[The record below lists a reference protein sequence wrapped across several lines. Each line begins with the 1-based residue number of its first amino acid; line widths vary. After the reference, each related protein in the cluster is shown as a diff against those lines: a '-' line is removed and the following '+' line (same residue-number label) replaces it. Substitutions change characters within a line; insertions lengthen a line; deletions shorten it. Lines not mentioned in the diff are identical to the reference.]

1 MDIVTLA
8 LARKYANKKVAE
20 LAEVGFAPAIV
31 DSLPTSNVNSHT
43 LYLVPADDAIESNG
57 YLEYL
62 YINGK
67 WECVGSTIID
77 FSMIGDLTQL
87 TTEDK
92 TTLVAAINEVFASS
106 NTAINEM
113 KSHFNEQINTTNN
126 SVNTKINEIKNS
138 VNEQINTINS
148 SVNTK
153 IDETKNY
160 VNEQI
165 NTTNNYINEQINTT
179 NNYVDTKIDET
190 TTYINKQ
197 ITQVNNNM
205 NNRVFQGNITTYN
218 SLTDAQKNAYDIAVV
233 EPLAKLAEEDL
244 SLVDSIVGGEAT
256 ETVIDMSEREINE
269 VLDNI
274 IGTEENVGGIE

>member
-20 LAEVGFAPAIV
+20 LAAVGFAPAIV

-62 YINGK
+62 YIDGK

-92 TTLVAAINEVFASS
+92 TTLVAAINEVFTSS
-106 NTAINEM
+106 NTAINET
-113 KSHFNEQINTTNN
+113 KNYINEQINTTNN
-126 SVNTKINEIKNS
+126 SINTKINETKSYI
-138 VNEQINTINS
+138 NEQINTINS
-148 SVNTK
+148 SVNEQINT
-153 IDETKNY
+153 TNNY

-165 NTTNNYINEQINTT
+165 NTTNNYVNEQITQV
-179 NNYVDTKIDET
+179 NNNIDTKIDET

-218 SLTDAQKNAYDIAVV
+218 ALTNAQKNAYDIAVV

-244 SLVDSIVGGEAT
+244 SLVNSIVGGEAT

-274 IGTEENVGGIE
+274 IGTEVV

>member
-20 LAEVGFAPAIV
+20 LAAVGFAPAIV
-31 DSLPTSNVNSHT
+31 DSLPTSNINSHT
-43 LYLVPADDAIESNG
+43 LYLVPADDAINSNG

-62 YINGK
+62 YIDGK

-106 NTAINEM
+106 NTAINE
-113 KSHFNEQINTTNN
+113 
-126 SVNTKINEIKNS
+126 
-138 VNEQINTINS
+138 
-148 SVNTK
+148 
-153 IDETKNY
+153 TKNY

-165 NTTNNYINEQINTT
+165 NTTNNYVN
-179 NNYVDTKIDET
+179 TKIDET
-190 TTYINKQ
+190 TAYVNEQ

-205 NNRVFQGNITTYN
+205 EARVFQGNITTYN
-218 SLTDAQKNAYDIAVV
+218 ALTDVQKIAYDIAIV

-256 ETVIDMSEREINE
+256 ETVIDMSEREILE

-274 IGTEENVGGIE
+274 IGTEEV

>member
-20 LAEVGFAPAIV
+20 LAAVGFAPAIV
-31 DSLPTSNVNSHT
+31 DSLPTSNINSHT
-43 LYLVPADDAIESNG
+43 LYLVPADDAVESNG

-62 YINGK
+62 YIDGK

-113 KSHFNEQINTTNN
+113 KSHFNEQINT
-126 SVNTKINEIKNS
+126 
-138 VNEQINTINS
+138 INS
-148 SVNTK
+148 SINTK

-165 NTTNNYINEQINTT
+165 NTTYNYINEQINTT

-274 IGTEENVGGIE
+274 IGTEENVGGTE

>member
-20 LAEVGFAPAIV
+20 LAAVGFAPAIV

-43 LYLVPADDAIESNG
+43 LYLVPADDAINSNG

-62 YINGK
+62 YIDGK

-106 NTAINEM
+106 NTAINE
-113 KSHFNEQINTTNN
+113 
-126 SVNTKINEIKNS
+126 
-138 VNEQINTINS
+138 
-148 SVNTK
+148 
-153 IDETKNY
+153 TKNY

-165 NTTNNYINEQINTT
+165 NTTNNYVN
-179 NNYVDTKIDET
+179 TKINET
-190 TTYINKQ
+190 TTYVNEQ

-205 NNRVFQGNITTYN
+205 EARVFQGNITTYN
-218 SLTDAQKNAYDIAVV
+218 ALTDAQKIAYDIAIV

-256 ETVIDMSEREINE
+256 KTVIDMSEREILE

-274 IGTEENVGGIE
+274 IGTEEV

>member
-20 LAEVGFAPAIV
+20 LAAVGFAPAIV
-31 DSLPTSNVNSHT
+31 DSLPTSNINSHT
-43 LYLVPADDAIESNG
+43 LYLVPADDAINSNG

-62 YINGK
+62 YIDGK
-67 WECVGSTIID
+67 WECVGSTVID

-106 NTAINEM
+106 NTAINE
-113 KSHFNEQINTTNN
+113 
-126 SVNTKINEIKNS
+126 
-138 VNEQINTINS
+138 
-148 SVNTK
+148 
-153 IDETKNY
+153 TKNY

-165 NTTNNYINEQINTT
+165 NTTNNYVNE
-179 NNYVDTKIDET
+179 
-190 TTYINKQ
+190 Q

-205 NNRVFQGNITTYN
+205 EARVFQGNITTYN
-218 SLTDAQKNAYDIAVV
+218 ALTDAQKNAYDIAVV
-233 EPLAKLAEEDL
+233 EPLATLAEEDL

-274 IGTEENVGGIE
+274 IGTEEI

>member
-20 LAEVGFAPAIV
+20 LAAVGFAPAIV
-31 DSLPTSNVNSHT
+31 DGLPTSNINSHT
-43 LYLVPADDAIESNG
+43 LYLVPADDAINSNG

-62 YINGK
+62 YIDEK
-67 WECVGSTIID
+67 WECVGSTVID

-106 NTAINEM
+106 NTAINET
-113 KSHFNEQINTTNN
+113 KS
-126 SVNTKINEIKNS
+126 
-138 VNEQINTINS
+138 
-148 SVNTK
+148 
-153 IDETKNY
+153 Y

-165 NTTNNYINEQINTT
+165 NTTNNYVNTKINETT
-179 NNYVDTKIDET
+179 AYVNE
-190 TTYINKQ
+190 Q

-205 NNRVFQGNITTYN
+205 EARVFQGNITTYN
-218 SLTDAQKNAYDIAVV
+218 ALTDAQKNAYDIAVV
-233 EPLAKLAEEDL
+233 EPLATLAEEDL

-274 IGTEENVGGIE
+274 IGTEGV

>member
-20 LAEVGFAPAIV
+20 LAAVGFAPAIV
-31 DSLPTSNVNSHT
+31 DSLPTSNINSHT
-43 LYLVPADDAIESNG
+43 LYLVPADDAINSNG

-62 YINGK
+62 YIDGK

-106 NTAINEM
+106 NTAINE
-113 KSHFNEQINTTNN
+113 
-126 SVNTKINEIKNS
+126 
-138 VNEQINTINS
+138 
-148 SVNTK
+148 
-153 IDETKNY
+153 TKNY

-165 NTTNNYINEQINTT
+165 NTTNNYVN
-179 NNYVDTKIDET
+179 TKIDET
-190 TTYINKQ
+190 TTYVNEQ

-205 NNRVFQGNITTYN
+205 EARVFQGNITTYN
-218 SLTDAQKNAYDIAVV
+218 TLTDAQKIAYDIAIV

-256 ETVIDMSEREINE
+256 ETVIDMSEREIIE

-274 IGTEENVGGIE
+274 IGTEEV

>member
-20 LAEVGFAPAIV
+20 LAAVGFAPAIV
-31 DSLPTSNVNSHT
+31 DSLPTSNINSHT
-43 LYLVPADDAIESNG
+43 LYLVPADDAINSNG

-62 YINGK
+62 YIDGK

-106 NTAINEM
+106 NTAINE
-113 KSHFNEQINTTNN
+113 
-126 SVNTKINEIKNS
+126 
-138 VNEQINTINS
+138 
-148 SVNTK
+148 
-153 IDETKNY
+153 TKNY

-165 NTTNNYINEQINTT
+165 NTTNNYVN
-179 NNYVDTKIDET
+179 TKINET
-190 TTYINKQ
+190 TTYVNEQ

-205 NNRVFQGNITTYN
+205 EARVFQGNITTYN
-218 SLTDAQKNAYDIAVV
+218 ALTDAQKIAYDIAIV

-256 ETVIDMSEREINE
+256 ETVIDMSEREILE

-274 IGTEENVGGIE
+274 IGTEEA

>member
-20 LAEVGFAPAIV
+20 LAAVGFAPAIV
-31 DSLPTSNVNSHT
+31 DSLPTSNINSHT
-43 LYLVPADDAIESNG
+43 LYLVPADDAINSNG

-92 TTLVAAINEVFASS
+92 TTLVTAINEVFASS
-106 NTAINEM
+106 NTAIN
-113 KSHFNEQINTTNN
+113 
-126 SVNTKINEIKNS
+126 
-138 VNEQINTINS
+138 
-148 SVNTK
+148 
-153 IDETKNY
+153 ETKNY

-165 NTTNNYINEQINTT
+165 NTTNNYVN
-179 NNYVDTKIDET
+179 TKINET
-190 TTYINKQ
+190 TTYVNEQ

-205 NNRVFQGNITTYN
+205 EARVFQGNITTYN
-218 SLTDAQKNAYDIAVV
+218 ALTDAQKIAYDIAIV

-244 SLVDSIVGGEAT
+244 SLVDSIVGGEST
-256 ETVIDMSEREINE
+256 ETVIDMSEREILE

-274 IGTEENVGGIE
+274 IGTEEV

>member
-20 LAEVGFAPAIV
+20 LAAVGFAPAIV
-31 DSLPTSNVNSHT
+31 DSLPTSNINSHT
-43 LYLVPADDAIESNG
+43 LYLVPADDAINSNG

-62 YINGK
+62 YIDGK

-92 TTLVAAINEVFASS
+92 TTLVAAINEVFEDA
-106 NTAINEM
+106 NTAIN
-113 KSHFNEQINTTNN
+113 
-126 SVNTKINEIKNS
+126 
-138 VNEQINTINS
+138 
-148 SVNTK
+148 
-153 IDETKNY
+153 ETKNY

-165 NTTNNYINEQINTT
+165 NTTK
-179 NNYVDTKIDET
+179 NYVNE
-190 TTYINKQ
+190 Q

-205 NNRVFQGNITTYN
+205 EARVFQGNITTYN
-218 SLTDAQKNAYDIAVV
+218 ALTDAQKNAYDIAVV
-233 EPLAKLAEEDL
+233 EPLATLAEEDL

-274 IGTEENVGGIE
+274 IGTEEA